1 MKVEIAFDLSASGS
15 GNWFTLNS
23 ATKGVLDNVTYL
35 LAGDVLV
42 DVSDDTRAVSV
53 RRGRSR
59 VLDKFTAGNAN
70 VTLDNRSRDYDPTY
84 AASPYYGSIVPR
96 KQVIVS
102 HLGQTIFTGEV
113 ADWNFGYS
121 VSGDSTAETSCVDG
135 FATLANQN
143 RTGGTS
149 VSQVTSARVD
159 AVLDELGWPTD
170 ARNVS
175 TGTATLAA
183 DLVEPETNALSYLQK
198 VELSEPGALYMDK
211 DNHVTFQTR
220 SAINA
225 ASSSATFGPGGIPFI
240 GIGVSYGTEE
250 MTNAANVIWLAG
262 TVVGGTVTA
271 NDSSSQVSYGVI
283 EQTYETLLSSSA
295 QGTALANW
303 IVANYAQPVYRIDSV
318 TVSMP
323 GLSSA
328 QRLSVLALE
337 LADAVTVQWT
347 PNNVGTAMSQI
358 VTIDGIEH
366 DASPAD
372 HTVTFVLS

>member
-84 AASPYYGSIVPR
+84 SASPYYGSIVPR
-96 KQVIVS
+96 KQVILS

-250 MTNAANVIWLAG
+250 MTNAANVVWLAG

-271 NDSSSQVSYGVI
+271 NDSASQVTYGVI

-366 DASPAD
+366 DASLAD